1 MTVIIYL
8 LFNLIFAI
16 FFFLLK
22 IQILQIIFLLKITYF
37 HMGFESVTDI

>member
-8 LFNLIFAI
+8 LLFNLIFA